1 MNYEEMI
8 QFIEDKNL
16 LLPEKDYY
24 YHAFVY
30 NQNNFIN
37 MINKGIKSAILLGK
51 HGSGLNGNFY
61 VSLSKKETTNVD
73 CSIYNQLLYLP
84 MFIINDE
91 IKTVKAVNCK
101 KNTYHYPR
109 WIRYSPLPFRET
121 IYDDEY
127 QKFLQVSSKDIV
139 GIEYNLKFLFNR
151 INKSNIIEDLV
162 VLRNMINDLN
172 SQKLD
177 LPIIDYSSSR
187 EINKEKVLS
196 LHL

>member
-8 QFIEDKNL
+8 QFIEDKDL
-16 LLPEKDYY
+16 SLPEKNYY

-37 MINKGIKSAILLGK
+37 MINKGIKSSILLGK
-51 HGSGLNGNFY
+51 HGNGLNGKFY
-61 VSLSKKETTNVD
+61 VSLSKKETSEIEY
-73 CSIYNQLLYLP
+73 SIYNQLLYLP

-91 IKTVKAVNCK
+91 IKTIKAINCT
-101 KNTYHYPR
+101 KNISHYPR
-109 WIRYSPLPFRET
+109 WFQYSPLPFRES

-172 SQKLD
+172 SQNLD

>member
-1 MNYEEMI
+1 MKKWFSLSKI
-8 QFIEDKNL
+8 KL

-37 MINKGIKSAILLGK
+37 MINKGIKSPILLGK
-51 HGSGLNGNFY
+51 HGCRLNGNFY
-61 VSLSKKETTNVD
+61 VSLSKRETSEIEY
-73 CSIYNQLLYLP
+73 SIYNQLLYLP
-84 MFIINDE
+84 MFIIIDE
-91 IKTVKAVNCK
+91 IKSIKAINCT
-101 KNTYHYPR
+101 KNVCHYPR
-109 WIRYSPLPFRET
+109 WFQFSPLPFRET

-151 INKSNIIEDLV
+151 INKSNIIEYLV
-162 VLRNMINDLN
+162 GLRNMINDIN